1 MRVSTHVPPR
11 GIVEKQRLGGRE
23 RREIRAREGSRDI
36 SWIHC
41 DAFHVELFVLR
52 VGVQFSGGYDTRK
65 SGRPSPSPLPFSS
78 ARESARVPRS
88 SCAASRRLCGI
99 VDDHRGGR
107 PKSGRFL
114 AIRDTLMAEDVLQT
128 YHVLDEYLF
137 PFLSFSSS
145 APDQRIARHVLTFP
159 SILLK
164 TTKTTPVT
172 GFFLLLFL
180 LLLAF
185 LFFSF
190 SFARCV
196 WRQRVSPLI
205 ARASMNRENVRT
217 GRKRRRRRK
226 PVR

>member
-23 RREIRAREGSRDI
+23 RREIRAREGSRDV

-114 AIRDTLMAEDVLQT
+114 ADFLRDTLMAEDVLQT

-172 GFFLLLFL
+172 GFFLASPPPPCLS
-180 LLLAF
+180 F
-185 LFFSF
+185 LFFLFCAVRAAAKSIAF
-190 SFARCV
+190 DRARLDE
-196 WRQRVSPLI
+196 S
-205 ARASMNRENVRT
+205 
-217 GRKRRRRRK
+217 
-226 PVR
+226 